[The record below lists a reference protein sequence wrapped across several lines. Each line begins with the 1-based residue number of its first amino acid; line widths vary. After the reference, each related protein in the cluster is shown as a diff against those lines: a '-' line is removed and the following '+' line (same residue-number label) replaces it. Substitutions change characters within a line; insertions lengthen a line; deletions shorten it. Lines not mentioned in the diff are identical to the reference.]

1 MNSIKILF
9 QLTPLCYYVDM
20 LNAPVLTLN
29 SGMIPIHICNV
40 KQAVTLQVLKKA
52 EAIKVDESFTIH
64 SQYITIPI
72 PRVIMLFNFH
82 KIPKK
87 QVVHTRLNVIYRD
100 DMRCQYC
107 GRQYPMYELTVDHV
121 IPLSRWEELPLEKK
135 PLAPNSWENQVC
147 ACKRCNALKG
157 NKLIEESNLTLI
169 RKPIEPKYMP
179 YLIITKEKADKYG
192 WLEFLNYNVRI
203 VEAIQTH

>member
-1 MNSIKILF
+1 
-9 QLTPLCYYVDM
+9 M

-40 KQAVTLQVLKKA
+40 KQAITLQVLKKA
-52 EAIKVDESFTIH
+52 EAVKVDTSYVVR
-64 SQYITIPI
+64 SQFLSIPI

-87 QVVHTRLNVIYRD
+87 KVVFSRLNVIYRD

-107 GRQYPMYELTVDHV
+107 GTQLSMDRLTVDHV
-121 IPLSRWEELPLEKK
+121 IPLSKWFYVPLEKK
-135 PLAPNSWENQVC
+135 PKYPNSWENSVC

-157 NKLIEESNLTLI
+157 NRLLEECDFTLI
-169 RKPIEPKYMP
+169 RTPVEPKYMP
-179 YLIITKEKADKYG
+179 YLVISREKADQYG
-192 WLEFLNYNVRI
+192 WLEFLNYNVRVI
-203 VEAIQTH
+203 EAITTE